1 MSDIASRI
9 GLAGGGFTGKLSPMK
24 IDEITRRPA
33 QMSSDEVAM
42 ALAVHDRNDEEAQAI
57 RARLAWRPAWAIRS
71 RRGALKAFLEM
82 FRRPSDPA

>member
-1 MSDIASRI
+1 
-9 GLAGGGFTGKLSPMK
+9 MK
-24 IDEITRRPA
+24 IEDITKRSA

-42 ALAVHDRNDEEAQAI
+42 ALAVHDRDDDEAQAI

-82 FRRPSDPA
+82 FRKG